1 MESNISNSTIRDFYN
16 SERDMFIKDI
26 EKFFTHCKT
35 RISLLLNHKE
45 KIEFPKLMDSNDF
58 QSDIKFLEEINN
70 IYEKNKDSI
79 EDKKP
84 DILYEDSNDEL
95 WNFSGAEVK
104 REDLDVSWISQKYTS
119 GGKMQNINNNDN
131 NNIES
136 THNRFIINYKLA
148 KFYEIYFNGK
158 KHLIE
163 KFEFVDKDFDIYF
176 DFVIQNIMR
185 EEKGNN
191 LPNGWIGLGL
201 NVSKLYEEDGEWLF
215 NKKKTNQWI
224 DGYIGIVRN
233 LEYLTSDLTS
243 EIDIKKDKN
252 DKIHNFAFNS
262 VKFKEYAKKE
272 NIKFYVYSNIESA
285 KNEPKTI
292 DIGKIKYKF
301 LLNVKVKKD
310 EISQQINKKIWYLD
324 AKFIRVYRI
333 LFQ

>member
-16 SERDMFIKDI
+16 SERDIFIKDI

-70 IYEKNKDSI
+70 IYEKKNDSV
-79 EDKKP
+79 EDKKYY
-84 DILYEDSNDEL
+84 ILYEDSNDEL
-95 WNFSGAEVK
+95 WKFLDAEVK
-104 REDLDVSWISQKYTS
+104 MEDLDVSCKLQKYSS
-119 GGKMQNINNNDN
+119 GGKMQNINNNNNHN

-158 KHLIE
+158 KNLIE
-163 KFEFVDKDFDIYF
+163 KYKFVDKDFDIYF
-176 DFVIQNIMR
+176 DFVIQNMMR
-185 EEKGNN
+185 EEEGNN

-201 NVSKLYEEDGEWLF
+201 NVSELYEEDGEWLF
-215 NKKKTNQWI
+215 NKTKANQWI
-224 DGYIGIVRN
+224 DGYIGIIRN
-233 LEYLTSDLTS
+233 FEYLTS
-243 EIDIKKDKN
+243 EIDM
-252 DKIHNFAFNS
+252 IHNLAFNNE
-262 VKFKEYAKKE
+262 KFKEYAKGK

-310 EISQQINKKIWYLD
+310 EISQQINEKIWYLD
-324 AKFIRVYRI
+324 TKFIRVYRI

>member
-16 SERDMFIKDI
+16 SEKDIFIKDI
-26 EKFFTHCKT
+26 KKFNDHCKT
-35 RISLLLNHKE
+35 RISSLLKHKE
-45 KIEFPKLMDSNDF
+45 KIDFPKLMDSNDF

-84 DILYEDSNDEL
+84 DILYEDSSDEL

-104 REDLDVSWISQKYTS
+104 KEDLDVSWISQKYTS
-119 GGKMQNINNNDN
+119 GGKMQNINNNDNN

-176 DFVIQNIMR
+176 DFVIQNMMR
-185 EEKGNN
+185 EEEGNN

-201 NVSKLYEEDGEWLF
+201 NVSELYEEDGEWLF
-215 NKKKTNQWI
+215 NKTKANQWI
-224 DGYIGIVRN
+224 DGYIGIIRN
-233 LEYLTSDLTS
+233 YEYLTS
-243 EIDIKKDKN
+243 EIDM
-252 DKIHNFAFNS
+252 IHNLAFNKE
-262 VKFKEYAKKE
+262 KFKEYAKGK

-310 EISQQINKKIWYLD
+310 EISQQINEKIWYLD
-324 AKFIRVYRI
+324 TKFIRVYRI